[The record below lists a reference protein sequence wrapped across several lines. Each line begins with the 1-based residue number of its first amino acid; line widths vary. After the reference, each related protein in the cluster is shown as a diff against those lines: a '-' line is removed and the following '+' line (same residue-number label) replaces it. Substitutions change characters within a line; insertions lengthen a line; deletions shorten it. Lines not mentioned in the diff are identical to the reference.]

1 MFICSI
7 NIRPLVSNFQ
17 RKLSLADNGLAVSSS
32 SSVSKCLQTL
42 GQNVSAQIQED
53 SCLPACPRCTGL
65 AEQLGD
71 EVGHLQPCWTKAP
84 REVMRRTWLHFE
96 ICHQRQH
103 CLGATALGGQQ
114 LSGIAPKPQGCMRII
129 CLPPRGSLKTFVLTM
144 KAIINSTH

>member
-71 EVGHLQPCWTKAP
+71 EVGHLQPCWMKAP
-84 REVMRRTWLHFE
+84 REVMRRTWLRFE
-96 ICHQRQH
+96 
-103 CLGATALGGQQ
+103 T
-114 LSGIAPKPQGCMRII
+114 
-129 CLPPRGSLKTFVLTM
+129 LPPTPALPGCHSPRRPAALWHRPQTSGLHENNSPPSPWLT
-144 KAIINSTH
+144 